1 MKKLVIDVSTWQGN
15 IDWEKVKPQIDGAIL
30 RCGYGMDQ
38 EDQDDGQFKRNA
50 DECTRLGIP
59 FGVYIYSY
67 ADSEERIRSEAAHVL
82 RLVKPYK
89 LAYPIYLDLEENGT
103 QAGAVERAEIFG
115 DIIEEAGYWCG
126 IYANLNWWNNYL
138 QGLDRFTKWVA
149 QYYKVCEYDGTYDMW
164 QYSSS
169 GTINGIS
176 GRVDMNECYRDFPA
190 EILGGK
196 KAEESQPVKK
206 TVAELV
212 EEVLDGKWGNGDDR
226 KARLTAAGYDYEA
239 VQDAVNEKLEGEK
252 VYHTVLPGETLSY
265 IAAKNNTTY
274 TALAKLNGIK
284 NPNMIYAGQKIRVK

>member
-1 MKKLVIDVSTWQGN
+1 MKKLVIDVSTWQGT

-30 RCGYGMDQ
+30 RCGYGMDMV
-38 EDQDDGQFKRNA
+38 EQDDGQFKRNA

-67 ADSEERIRSEAAHVL
+67 ATTVERIKSEAAHVL

-89 LAYPIYLDLEENGT
+89 LSYPIYLDLEQSGT
-103 QAGAVERAEIFG
+103 EEGAVERAEIFG

-126 IYANLNWWNNYL
+126 VYANLNWWNNYL
-138 QGLDRFTKWVA
+138 DGLERFTKWVA
-149 QYYKVCEYDGTYDMW
+149 QYYKVCEYGGTYDMW
-164 QYSSS
+164 QYSSD
-169 GTINGIS
+169 GQIDGID
-176 GRVDMNECYRDFPA
+176 GRVDMNECYLDFPA

-196 KAEESQPVKK
+196 KIEEKPVKK

-226 KARLTAAGYDYEA
+226 KARLTAAGYDYYA
-239 VQDAVNEKLEGEK
+239 VQDAVNEKLEGQK
-252 VYHTVLPGETLSY
+252 QYHTVQSGETLSY
-265 IAAKNNTTY
+265 IAAQFGTTY

-284 NPNMIYAGQKIRVK
+284 NPDLIYARQRIRVK